1 MHICVR
7 EEMLGRILV
16 GNPNG
21 KRQLGIH
28 RNRWIKVKINFTLEQ
43 ATKAQRGN
51 RGITLFF
58 I

>member
-1 MHICVR
+1 VR